1 MDKTFAVLKQVRIRK
16 NGIFQLLKPEKLI
29 FYGSWQK
36 KKGFRNARKLSFWKC
51 LCCCFH
57 RKLPHSAVKNE
68 KCAICGSRTIF
79 LKGYNRS
86 FYILKKSNGVAW
98 WRGPTDR
105 ACGVKK
111 KYVDFSLWAF
121 DVIMQPHTICFC
133 TIFPFLKHCM
143 LERYLAEDWIF
154 K

>member
-1 MDKTFAVLKQVRIRK
+1 MNWVTWFHTNTNMNFSHFYGQYFCGFKNRSGRISWWK
-16 NGIFQLLKPEKLI
+16 KGIFHQLLKPEKLI

-57 RKLPHSAVKNE
+57 RKLPHSAVKTE
-68 KCAICGSRTIF
+68 KCAIWG
-79 LKGYNRS
+79 
-86 FYILKKSNGVAW
+86 
-98 WRGPTDR
+98 RG
-105 ACGVKK
+105 KK
-111 KYVDFSLWAF
+111 KFKNMLTLAF
-121 DVIMQPHTICFC
+121 EVIMQPHTICFC